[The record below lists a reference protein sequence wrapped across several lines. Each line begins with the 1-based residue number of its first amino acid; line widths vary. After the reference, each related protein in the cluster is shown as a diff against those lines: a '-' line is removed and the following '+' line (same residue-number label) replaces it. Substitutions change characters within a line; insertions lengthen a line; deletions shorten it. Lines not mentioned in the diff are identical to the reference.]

1 MLLNK
6 QKGKTAKKRRIF
18 MKIDGANRGVPLGN
32 DAMLCDSLRGQGEAK
47 I

>member
-6 QKGKTAKKRRIF
+6 QKGKAAKKRRIF
-18 MKIDGANRGVPLGN
+18 MKIDCANHGVHLGN
-32 DAMLCDSLRGQGEAK
+32 DATLCDSLRGQGEAK